1 MAGQDRNF
9 AEAAFRSAAM
19 NAWETGSKL
28 RDRVMVQTGVEAETD
43 RHYVIGTTE
52 GNQRGSGQD
61 VSDANVQNAKPTAM
75 LTPDEN
81 FNYLDRQDRAL
92 YKVEVMRGYGKAS
105 GNAVAR
111 RLDAKVIPELAK
123 SFADWTTN
131 AGGLGPYI
139 HPGMTE
145 KNSVDASNGGL
156 NSANMA
162 EAKEMLMEWDFDV
175 DMEELTLLYPASE
188 FSKMAAEMR
197 FASMDYMQGTGA
209 PGVNKTG
216 RFEEIYGMKPIFI
229 GQKARK
235 RGATGEYIHNGA
247 LPDNRAYVF
256 AKSSV
261 GLSIGVTE
269 RMGVVE
275 WVPQKRSWMIGAEC
289 NSGAVVTQAAGIVE
303 ITLV

>member
-52 GNQRGSGQD
+52 ATQRDSGQD
-61 VSDANVQNAKPTAM
+61 VVDANIQNAKPTAT

-81 FNYLDRQDRAL
+81 FNYLDKQDRAL

-105 GNAVAR
+105 GKAVAR
-111 RLDAKVIPELAK
+111 KTDAKIISAI
-123 SFADWTTN
+123 SAAFSTTN
-131 AGGLGPYI
+131 PLGPYI
-139 HPGMTE
+139 HPGMTG
-145 KNSVDASNGGL
+145 KNAVTTTGGATGGL
-156 NSANMA
+156 NSAALA
-162 EAKEMLMEWDFDV
+162 EAKEKLMEWDFDV

-188 FSKMAAEMR
+188 FTRMAQEVR

-229 GQKARK
+229 GQTARR
-235 RGATGEYIHNGA
+235 RGKGNAYTTNGA
-247 LPDNRAYVF
+247 LPNARAYVF
-256 AKSSV
+256 AKSAV

-269 RMGVVE
+269 RMGIVE

-289 NSGAVVTQAAGIVE
+289 NSGAVVLQWAGIVE
-303 ITLV
+303 ITLTT